1 MFIAGDEADRTA
13 DGEDE
18 GSSDPEEELSA
29 DESVRALEE
38 KVEQT
43 AGKPGNKV
51 ASQITPGEVQAQLTG
66 YQVTDTGTGTAGK
79 KYDVDTYQPHFG
91 GKLTFVVSYL
101 QCRSRG
107 RRQREATHP

>member
-1 MFIAGDEADRTA
+1 MVIAGDEADGTA

-66 YQVTDTGTGTAGK
+66 YQVTDTGTGMAGK
-79 KYDVDTYQPHFG
+79 KHDVDTYRPHFG
-91 GKLTFVVSYL
+91 EKLTFVVSYL
-101 QCRSRG
+101 QCIGQG
-107 RRQREATHP
+107 RRLREATHP